1 MRTERSSRPVAVVTG
16 AGSPDGIGFAC
27 ARCLAED
34 HAMVIA
40 STTERI
46 HDRAQQLGGGRFG
59 AVGFAGDLT
68 VSANADALIALA
80 LDAFGRVDV
89 VVNNAG
95 MVAVSGAEEATSV
108 ASTTDAD
115 WRAAVSRNLD
125 TTFYVTRAAI
135 PVLTEGMG
143 RIVNMSSVSGPLMA
157 YPEDAAYHASK
168 AAIVGL
174 TRSIAVDLAPRGI
187 TCNAVAPGWI
197 ATPSSTP
204 RELSMGEATPM
215 RRAGHPDEVAA
226 VVAFLASPAA
236 SYLTGQLIV
245 VDGGN
250 SIAEERGAFVT
261 PLRLGES

>member
-27 ARCLAED
+27 ARRLAED
-34 HAMVIA
+34 HAVVIA
-40 STTERI
+40 STTGRI
-46 HDRAQQLGGGRFG
+46 HDRVEQLGGERSG
-59 AVGFAGDLT
+59 AVGFVGDLT

-80 LDAFGRVDV
+80 LEAFGRVDV
-89 VVNNAG
+89 LVNNAG
-95 MVAVSGAEEATSV
+95 MVAVSGAEKATSV
-108 ASTTDAD
+108 GSTPDED

-135 PVLTEGMG
+135 PVLTEGAG

-157 YPEDAAYHASK
+157 YPDDAAYHASK

-174 TRSIAVDLAPRGI
+174 TRSIAVDLAPRGV

-197 ATPSSTP
+197 ATASSTP
-204 RELSMGEATPM
+204 RELAMGEATPM
-215 RRAGHPDEVAA
+215 HRSGHPEEVAA

-236 SYLTGQLIV
+236 SYVTGQLIV

-250 SIAEERGAFVT
+250 SIAEERGAPVT

>member
-27 ARCLAED
+27 ARRLVED
-34 HAMVIA
+34 HAVVIA

-46 HDRAQQLGGGRFG
+46 HDRAEQLGGERSS
-59 AVGFAGDLT
+59 AVGFVGDLT

-80 LDAFGRVDV
+80 LDTFGRVDV

-95 MVAVSGAEEATSV
+95 MVAVSGSEEATSV
-108 ASTTDAD
+108 GSTTDED
-115 WRAAVSRNLD
+115 WRATVSRNLD

-135 PVLTEGMG
+135 PVLTEGVG
-143 RIVNMSSVSGPLMA
+143 RIVNMSSLSGPLMA
-157 YPEDAAYHASK
+157 YPDDAAYHASK

-197 ATPSSTP
+197 ATASSTP

-215 RRAGHPDEVAA
+215 RRPGHPEEVAA

-236 SYLTGQLIV
+236 SYVTGQLIV

-250 SIAEERGAFVT
+250 SIAEERG
-261 PLRLGES
+261 